1 MSDTFLPIHNQSF
14 YLDSEN
20 QLEFLMIK
28 ILGDDSKSIFNK
40 KTRILCSFH
49 PHPKI
54 RSRKM
59 IAAMPQT

>member
-14 YLDSEN
+14 YLDSKN

-40 KTRILCSFH
+40 KNKNSLFFSPTPEDPI
-49 PHPKI
+49 
-54 RSRKM
+54 
-59 IAAMPQT
+59 

>member
-28 ILGDDSKSIFNK
+28 KSGGATPIFFN
-40 KTRILCSFH
+40 
-49 PHPKI
+49 
-54 RSRKM
+54 
-59 IAAMPQT
+59 